1 MYYPKSQIKTN
12 LYTNGNELI
21 LSDTKQVYIGYYYIT
36 SNGKYFTGKTPES
49 GVNVELLPFTVQ
61 QQPTTPSYSVSVNIT
76 DYNNEN
82 YNLVKS
88 IKPSILIIPTYT
100 PTLPTQ
106 QDYQNG
112 EFRRYFVKKTNELI
126 YIEVN
131 KDTYDN
137 ILNRNPKWLWQ
148 DYLPF
153 NLPWQIT
160 GDKLQVAKTNKN
172 ITDLTMQRLTLT
184 KFNLYLRGD
193 YTKFYK

>member
-1 MYYPKSQIKTN
+1 MLYYPKSQIITGLYSNGDLVLKSTNEPYYGYYYKTSGE
-12 LYTNGNELI
+12 LYFVGKTPTETSPQELI
-21 LSDTKQVYIGYYYIT
+21 LPSESTTQSDDVDIAYSTNGMIYKTIKNIDQNVYYI
-36 SNGKYFTGKTPES
+36 
-49 GVNVELLPFTVQ
+49 
-61 QQPTTPSYSVSVNIT
+61 TPSYS
-76 DYNNEN
+76 
-82 YNLVKS
+82 
-88 IKPSILIIPTYT
+88 PTS
-100 PTLPTQ
+100 PTQ

-184 KFNLYLRGD
+184 KFNLYLRND